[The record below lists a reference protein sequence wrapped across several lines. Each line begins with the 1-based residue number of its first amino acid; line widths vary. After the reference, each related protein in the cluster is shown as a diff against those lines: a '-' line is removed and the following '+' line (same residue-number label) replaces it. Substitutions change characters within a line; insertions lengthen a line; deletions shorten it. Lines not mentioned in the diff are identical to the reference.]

1 MNAEQ
6 LLQTIQT
13 ASGKDYLDAIALS
26 QKPQFKRI
34 TSNVSGFWPEP
45 KRYFQAFHETWQ
57 SFKVNKIKPLQI
69 CEENLEKLLLPFA
82 SKDSLRF
89 TLQGF
94 FVDGNNI
101 VSTDCHKLA
110 ILPNF
115 TDLQEGIY
123 QFNKLVKEPTT
134 EKYVPFSDGRFPD
147 YKAVIPQNN
156 DIQKVVDLAGL
167 RKILAAAKKYKLYQ
181 HTENV
186 ANKVFF
192 KINSEFFAVNG
203 NFLLDI
209 VTLFEQLNQKTVIAK
224 FSEPNRVIVFEVGR
238 IKTLLMPV
246 VFEESEET
254 ESLLNLSDFF
264 QNVE

>member
-26 QKPQFKRI
+26 RKPQFK
-34 TSNVSGFWPEP
+34 SLSDDVSGFWPEP
-45 KRYFQAFHETWQ
+45 KRYFQAFQETWQ

-69 CEENLEKLLLPFA
+69 CEENLERLLVPFA
-82 SKDSLRF
+82 SKDELRPP
-89 TLQGF
+89 LQSF

-123 QFNKLVKEPTT
+123 QFNKLVKKPTT
-134 EKYVPFSDGRFPD
+134 ENYVPYSDGRFPD

-181 HTENV
+181 HTKNV

-203 NFLLDI
+203 NFLLDVI
-209 VTLFEQLNQKTVIAK
+209 TLFEQLNQKTVIAK
-224 FSEPNRVIVFEVGR
+224 FSEPNKSILFEVGR
-238 IKTLLMPV
+238 ITVLLMPV
-246 VFEESEET
+246 MLEET
-254 ESLLNLSDFF
+254 ETLLDLSDFF
-264 QNVE
+264 YKD

>member
-26 QKPQFKRI
+26 RKPQFK
-34 TSNVSGFWPEP
+34 SFSDNVSGFWPEP
-45 KRYFQAFHETWQ
+45 KRYFQAFQETWQ

-82 SKDSLRF
+82 SKDSLRPP
-89 TLQGF
+89 LQSF

-115 TDLQEGIY
+115 TSLANGIY

-134 EKYVPFSDGRFPD
+134 EKYVPFSDSRYPD
-147 YKAVIPQNN
+147 YKAVIPHNN

-181 HTENV
+181 HTENA

-203 NFLLDI
+203 NFLLHI
-209 VTLFEQLNQKTVIAK
+209 VTLFEQLNCQTCIAK
-224 FSEPNRVIVFEVGR
+224 FDNPSRAIVFEYGR
-238 IKTLLMPV
+238 ILVLLMPV
-246 VFEESEET
+246 MFEET
-254 ESLLNLSDFF
+254 EFPVLDLTEFF
-264 QNVE
+264 TD

>member
-26 QKPQFKRI
+26 RKPQFK
-34 TSNVSGFWPEP
+34 SLSDDVSGFWPEP
-45 KRYFQAFHETWQ
+45 KRYFQAFRETWQ
-57 SFKVNKIKPLQI
+57 SFKINKIKPLDI

-89 TLQGF
+89 ALQGF
-94 FVDGNNI
+94 FIDGNNI
-101 VSTDCHKLA
+101 VATDAHKLA

-115 TDLQEGIY
+115 TSLPNGIY
-123 QFNKLVKEPTT
+123 QFNKLVKQPTT
-134 EKYVPFSDGRFPD
+134 EKHIPYSDGRFPD
-147 YKAVIPQNN
+147 YKAVIPNN
-156 DIQKVVDLAGL
+156 PREKIVDLEGL
-167 RKILAAAKKYKLYQ
+167 RQILSAAKKYKLYQ